1 MNRRQFLTSAGWGAL
16 AVGVPGG
23 YLFFRRGQLR
33 AEARGRLLDEAL
45 PPLDQLSTTHLTRMP
60 QWAREEIRRFFHG
73 KCLNVESFASHVCSS
88 SFVEQVGRCR
98 TNEQR
103 EECFLAAFC
112 SRVATE
118 VEILNH
124 VETIAGELGAE
135 LNAAWQTYCERLSDA
150 WKPQLTALGSP
161 SMSSDH
167 LLNATA
173 ASIRG
178 DIQAMVRTANAN
190 RLPALGESLEN
201 IGKSALLLVPLAF
214 CGEAGLAVG
223 LPLFVISGIR
233 SLWDYIWSRWDD
245 RRADFQAA
253 ISGRLAMLGNRIGDG
268 FQQEMRLRLNDLH
281 TWRTNAVRK
290 QADNIVEGRIGLF
303 ETI

>member
-1 MNRRQFLTSAGWGAL
+1 MNRRQFVTSAGWASL
-16 AVGVPGG
+16 AVGVPSGF
-23 YLFFRRGQLR
+23 LFLRRGQLR

-60 QWAREEIRRFFHG
+60 QRAREEIRRFFHG
-73 KCLNVESFASHVCSS
+73 KCLNVESFATHVCSS

-98 TNEQR
+98 TNEER
-103 EECFLAAFC
+103 EACFLAAFC

-118 VEILNH
+118 VEILNY
-124 VETIAGELGAE
+124 VDTIAGEMGAE
-135 LNAAWQTYCERLSDA
+135 LNAAWQTYCERLTDA
-150 WKPQLTALGSP
+150 WKPQLAALGSP
-161 SMSSDH
+161 ALSSDQI
-167 LLNATA
+167 LNATG
-173 ASIRG
+173 SFIRG
-178 DIQAMVRTANAN
+178 EIQATIQSANAN
-190 RLPALGESLEN
+190 RLPSLGESLEN
-201 IGKSALLLVPLAF
+201 VGKTALLLAPLAF
-214 CGEAGLAVG
+214 AGEAGLAIG
-223 LPLFVISGIR
+223 LPLFIVQGIR

-290 QADNIVEGRIGLF
+290 QADNIVEARIGLF
-303 ETI
+303 ESI